1 MSLNESEN
9 SSGQNREAKNGV
21 TGSVDTLDSQL
32 LGEIPHKMSDT
43 VEGVEGEGECNESLQ
58 GELGNQG
65 DGGES
70 VGKGGRVNVNAKS
83 RASGVSAQQSVES
96 TTESD
101 TGDSVQ
107 TRKVP
112 GQLGLVDVEMGGG
125 GSKGSLL
132 VKDVQSLGRGGGL
145 GLEASVGGK
154 RTLSERR
161 SSHWVSI
168 IPGGASGDKPS
179 KRMRGRTSR

>member
-1 MSLNESEN
+1 M
-9 SSGQNREAKNGV
+9 QREP
-21 TGSVDTLDSQL
+21 S
-32 LGEIPHKMSDT
+32 
-43 VEGVEGEGECNESLQ
+43 

-112 GQLGLVDVEMGGG
+112 GQLGLVDVEMGEVGRRARC
-125 GSKGSLL
+125 LL
-132 VKDVQSLGRGGGL
+132 RMSR
-145 GLEASVGGK
+145 ASAGVVV
-154 RTLSERR
+154 
-161 SSHWVSI
+161 WVW
-168 IPGGASGDKPS
+168 
-179 KRMRGRTSR
+179 RHR